1 MMRLA
6 FATVLAALAFVG
18 AAVAARSAFTATLCV
33 GPGPGCYPTI
43 QAAVDAAHDGGTIKV
58 APGTYAG
65 GISIG
70 KSVRLAGAGA
80 AVTTIRGGGPVV
92 TIGVTSGTV
101 EPTVSISG
109 VTITGGVTDVD
120 LNTGDA
126 LFAAAG
132 GGVDVLPLH
141 VGDDYGTGATVAI
154 ADSVITGNRAEPVTT
169 DPDPC
174 DPGNCFAYAEGGGIS
189 NFGRLTLTNT
199 LVTGNVAGAQQ
210 GAPSVTAEAHGG
222 GIYNH
227 VQGTLT
233 IANSVVSDN
242 HARATTPNGT
252 ETSGGGIKD
261 HGVLQLSNSRV
272 TGNSSEL
279 SSSFPGSLFDGS
291 EAAAEGGGITIQPSG
306 SATITSSAI
315 SGNIASADNAGGDVN
330 AGAAGIDSDGSLTL
344 SDSSVDNNQAH
355 SSVPPASGFVAI
367 ALGGGLEVEIGSTTV
382 NNTRIHRNGV
392 RAESAS
398 GLVAVNGA
406 AFMNENGGTLTLHNS
421 DVSENNVVAD
431 GAFGFAN
438 GGGISNVSAVPLIPP
453 AGPLTLVNSRLTDN
467 VVTASPGI
475 TPMGGGLFT
484 ADVLSFQPLPVTLI
498 HTVIAGNSPDQC
510 FGC

>member
-1 MMRLA
+1 MAMLAVAGCAAGAVGAQPA
-6 FATVLAALAFVG
+6 FA
-18 AAVAARSAFTATLCV
+18 ATLCV
-33 GPGPGCYPTI
+33 GAGAGCYPTI
-43 QAAVDAAHDGGTIKV
+43 QAAVDAAHDGDVIRIGLGTF
-58 APGTYAG
+58 AG
-65 GISIG
+65 GITIA
-70 KSVRLAGAGA
+70 KSVRLVGADA
-80 AVTTIRGGGPVV
+80 KVTIIRGGGPVV

-109 VTITGGVTDVD
+109 VTITGGVTNVD

-132 GGVDVLPLH
+132 GGVDVLPLR
-141 VGDDYGTGATVAI
+141 VGGDFDTGATVTI
-154 ADSVITGNRAEPVTT
+154 ADSVISGNRAEPVAT

-174 DPGNCFAYAEGGGIS
+174 DPGNCFAHAEGGGVS
-189 NFGRLTLTNT
+189 NFGRLNLSNT

-210 GAPSVTAEAHGG
+210 GAPSVTAEANGG

-227 VQGTLT
+227 VQGTLA
-233 IANSVVSDN
+233 IANSVINDN

-252 ETSGGGIKD
+252 EASGGGIKD
-261 HGVLQLSNSRV
+261 VGVLQLSNSRV
-272 TGNSSEL
+272 TGNSAEL
-279 SSSFPGSLFDGS
+279 SSSFPGSFF
-291 EAAAEGGGITIQPSG
+291 EGGEALAEAGGIDLVQPS
-306 SATITSSAI
+306 SATIANSAI
-315 SGNIASADNAGGDVN
+315 SGNTTNVTNSGGD
-330 AGAAGIDSDGSLTL
+330 ATADTGGIDSDGSLTL
-344 SDSSVDNNQAH
+344 SNSIVENNQAT

-367 ALGGGLEVEIGSTTV
+367 ALGGGLEVEFGNTTV
-382 NNTRIHRNGV
+382 VNTRVHGNSV

-406 AFMNENGGTLTLHNS
+406 GLMNEDGGTLTLHNS
-421 DVSENNVVAD
+421 EVSANTAVAN
-431 GAFGFAN
+431 GATGFAN
-438 GGGISNVSAVPLIPP
+438 GGGITNFSAVPLLPP
-453 AGPLTLVNSRLTDN
+453 AGQLTLVNSRLTGN

-484 ADVLSFQPLPVTLI
+484 ADVLSLQPLPVTLI